1 MKLLLISA
9 VLGSLFSSSF
19 SKVNLQSIIAFSDH
33 LQSLE
38 PAARNEFVA
47 AAANVMAEEAHT
59 IFPAGNRGIDIPGC
73 IDCALK
79 KILPSGMKC
88 LSDPLGMFACAL
100 KSFDASC
107 LISTCICS
115 VFTILPEIVLQIFQ
129 MIGLCPRAGAGTPSI
144 MQIFYNNLFF
154 SGTSSASGRA
164 HGLLRTI
171 NNYSNCNAL

>member
-1 MKLLLISA
+1 MGITNFCPGPTMKLLLISA
-9 VLGSLFSSSF
+9 VLGSLFSFSF

-38 PAARNEFVA
+38 PAARSEFVA
-47 AAANVMAEEAHT
+47 AAADVMAEEAHN

-73 IDCALK
+73 ID
-79 KILPSGMKC
+79 
-88 LSDPLGMFACAL
+88 CAL

-129 MIGLCPRAGAGTPSI
+129 MIGLCPRAGAAAP
-144 MQIFYNNLFF
+144 
-154 SGTSSASGRA
+154 AAPAAGRMV
-164 HGLLRTI
+164 
-171 NNYSNCNAL
+171 Y

>member
-1 MKLLLISA
+1 MKLLLSLA
-9 VLGSLFSSSF
+9 VLGSLLPFSF
-19 SKVNLQSIIAFSDH
+19 SKTSLQSIIALSEH

-38 PAARNEFVA
+38 PAARNEFVSA
-47 AAANVMAEEAHT
+47 AASAMSEEAHN

-129 MIGLCPRAGAGTPSI
+129 MIGLCPRAGAAAPAA
-144 MQIFYNNLFF
+144 L
-154 SGTSSASGRA
+154 AAGRMV
-164 HGLLRTI
+164 
-171 NNYSNCNAL
+171 Y

>member
-1 MKLLLISA
+1 MGFSGPVSSLGPTMKLLLISA

-47 AAANVMAEEAHT
+47 AAANVMAEDAHT

-100 KSFDASC
+100 KSFDA
-107 LISTCICS
+107 TCISS

-129 MIGLCPRAGAGTPSI
+129 MIGLCPRAGAAAP
-144 MQIFYNNLFF
+144 
-154 SGTSSASGRA
+154 A
-164 HGLLRTI
+164 
-171 NNYSNCNAL
+171 

>member
-1 MKLLLISA
+1 MGIQRPRRQYSNSGLTMKLLLSLA
-9 VLGSLFSSSF
+9 VLGSLLPFSF
-19 SKVNLQSIIAFSDH
+19 SKTSLQSILALSEH

-38 PAARNEFVA
+38 PAARSEFVA
-47 AAANVMAEEAHT
+47 AASVMSEEAHRV
-59 IFPAGNRGIDIPGC
+59 FPASDRGIDIPGC

-100 KSFDASC
+100 KEFDASC

-129 MIGLCPRAGAGTPSI
+129 MIGLCPRAGAAAP
-144 MQIFYNNLFF
+144 
-154 SGTSSASGRA
+154 AAAGR
-164 HGLLRTI
+164 LVL
-171 NNYSNCNAL
+171 